1 MGIVRSAL
9 RHLAGA
15 PGFTIVAIL
24 SLTLGIGPTTA
35 IFSLVDA
42 VLLRTLPVAHP
53 DELVLLRVQHGV
65 RGRMYRAGE
74 GSGGVDPVSGRE
86 TGTPLS
92 RAIFERLRTTP
103 APVGAVFAF
112 APFSQVTVIVD
123 GVPETAVSAQYVSG
137 AYYDGLGVRPALGRL
152 IEPADDAVDAGPVAV
167 ISHRFWVRR
176 FGARPNAIGATL
188 LVNRVP
194 ATIVGVSAAGFDGA
208 QQVGETA
215 DVSVPLSH
223 HLLFQPDRKA
233 RAEADYWWLRIMARL
248 APGATA
254 EQARAAL
261 EPAFQAAAR
270 DAWLVGGRPASDR
283 PDDPSLLVDPGA
295 QGENDLRR
303 EQRRP
308 LGLLLALA
316 GLVLLAACVNV
327 STLLVARGSQRRRTF
342 ALQLALGASRGR
354 IIAQCLVESLL
365 LAGAGAAAG
374 TVLAWIGRDALRALR
389 PVARQAT
396 LVLDLPID
404 ARVLGGTIAVSMA
417 CALAFGLLPALQA
430 SRVDVITAFQGG
442 TRTLGG
448 GGRWRLSR
456 ALLVVQVA
464 LSMVLLISAG
474 LFARTVAGLEGL
486 DAGFDQRG
494 LVLFRIDATSAGV
507 ATDRFVA
514 LHDRIQ
520 ARIAALPGVEAV
532 TFSRVPM
539 LSRVRS
545 NRSISLTG
553 TAPVGP
559 PPIVNTNGVASNFFA
574 AMRLP
579 VIQGRGFTD
588 QDREGTPRVA
598 VVSQAFVREYL
609 RGGSPIG
616 RRVFL
621 GAPAFRD
628 SVEIVGVARDAKYT
642 DLRTPMG
649 PTIYTPALQRIE
661 GSADFAVRVTGDP
674 AATLS
679 TIRGA
684 VREIDPSLPVLDLR
698 TQREQ
703 VERLHGP
710 ERLFARLSTFF
721 GLTALALVA
730 VGLHG
735 LLSHAVQRRTGEI
748 GLRLAVGATPANVG
762 GMIVREAV
770 VLATIGTVA
779 GLVAAA
785 LLARTID
792 AMLYGITATDPLT
805 YVGAVALVLAAA
817 AGASLIA
824 ARRASRVEPLVALRQ
839 GS

>member
-1 MGIVRSAL
+1 MATVRSAL
-9 RHLAGA
+9 RHLAAA

-24 SLTLGIGPTTA
+24 SLALGIGPTTA

-86 TGTPLS
+86 AGTPLS

-103 APVGAVFAF
+103 APVRAVFAF
-112 APFSQVTVIVD
+112 APFSQVTVLVD
-123 GVPETAVSAQYVSG
+123 GVPETTVSAQYVSG
-137 AYYDGLGVRPALGRL
+137 DYYAGLGVRPALGRL

-167 ISHRFWVRR
+167 ISHRFWVHR
-176 FGARPNAIGATL
+176 FAARPDAIGATL

-194 ATIVGVSAAGFDGA
+194 ATVVGVSAAGFDGA
-208 QQVGETA
+208 LQVGETA

-254 EQARAAL
+254 DQARAAL

-270 DAWLVGGRPASDR
+270 DAWLVGGRPAADR
-283 PDDPSLLVDPGA
+283 PDDPSLLVDSGA

-327 STLLVARGSQRRRTF
+327 STLLVARGSQRRRNF
-342 ALQLALGASRGR
+342 ALRLALGASRR
-354 IIAQCLVESLL
+354 SIVAQCLVESLL

-374 TVLAWIGRDALRALR
+374 TVLASIGRDALRALR
-389 PVARQAT
+389 PVATQAT

-404 ARVLGGTIAVSMA
+404 ARVLGVMIAVSLA

-430 SRVDVITAFQGG
+430 SRVDLITAFQGG
-442 TRTLGG
+442 PRTLGG
-448 GGRWRLSR
+448 GGRSRLSR
-456 ALLVVQVA
+456 ALLVIQVA

-494 LVLFRIDATSAGV
+494 LVLFRIDATPA
-507 ATDRFVA
+507 AFAKDRFVP

-532 TFSRVPM
+532 TFSRVPL

-553 TAPVGP
+553 AAPVGQ
-559 PPIVNTNGVASNFFA
+559 PPIVNTNGVAPNFFA
-574 AMRLP
+574 AMGLP

-609 RGGSPIG
+609 RAGSPIG

-621 GAPAFRD
+621 GAPAFTD

-642 DLRTPMG
+642 DLRTPVG

-661 GSADFAVRVTGDP
+661 GSADFAVRVAGDP

-684 VREIDPSLPVLDLR
+684 VREIDPSLPVLNLR

-703 VERLHGP
+703 IERLHGP

-748 GLRLAVGATPANVG
+748 GLRLAVGAEPWQMRW
-762 GMIVREAV
+762 MIVAEAAT
-770 VLATIGTVA
+770 LAAAGALA
-779 GLVAAA
+779 GLLAAGLASRYVAS
-785 LLARTID
+785 
-792 AMLYGITATDPLT
+792 MLFGVTATDPLT
-805 YVGAVALVLAAA
+805 YGGAALFVLGMAAA
-817 AGASLIA
+817 ASLVA
-824 ARRASRVEPLVALRQ
+824 ARRASRVEPLIALRT
-839 GS
+839 G